1 MVTAPGHEGSM
12 HHDTVKMLRMSGADI
27 EAPGPASPA
36 SRELIGRIFAP
47 ALFLLMLIM
56 PPPDG
61 MTPDAWRV
69 AAMAVLMATLWIT
82 EAVPIPV
89 TALLPLIVL
98 PLLGVQEI
106 TATAAPYANPV
117 IFLFMG
123 GFMIAIALER
133 CGLHRR
139 LALGIIARSGTGS
152 AQLVGGFMAATAFLS
167 MWISNTAAVL
177 MMLPIATSIIQLCVD
192 RGGDEESERNFS
204 VALLLGLAYS
214 ASIGGLGTLIGTPP
228 NALLAGFMR
237 ETYGVEIGFGQ
248 WMLLGVPLV
257 AVSLPLTW
265 IVLTRF
271 LHPLRGDLFREGRE
285 VIAGEL
291 EKLGRI
297 SRPEATVGFI
307 TAATATLWIIRPL
320 LEPWIPGLNDTT
332 IAMGGAFAMFVVPL
346 DRKWTSFGLEWSDI
360 ERLPW
365 SVLLLFGGG
374 LALADSIQK
383 SGLAVWIGDALG
395 AVQGWPIFAVALIV
409 TVVIVFLTELTSN
422 TATAATFLPVV
433 GAIALA
439 MRIDPLLLAL
449 PVAIGASCAFMMP
462 VATPPNAIVYGSGKI
477 SIPQMARAG
486 LVLNLIFIV
495 LILVVLFTIGVP
507 LFDLREVVSSQ

>member
-1 MVTAPGHEGSM
+1 
-12 HHDTVKMLRMSGADI
+12 
-27 EAPGPASPA
+27 
-36 SRELIGRIFAP
+36 
-47 ALFLLMLIM
+47 
-56 PPPDG
+56 
-61 MTPDAWRV
+61 
-69 AAMAVLMATLWIT
+69 
-82 EAVPIPV
+82 
-89 TALLPLIVL
+89 
-98 PLLGVQEI
+98 
-106 TATAAPYANPV
+106 
-117 IFLFMG
+117 
-123 GFMIAIALER
+123 
-133 CGLHRR
+133 
-139 LALGIIARSGTGS
+139 
-152 AQLVGGFMAATAFLS
+152 
-167 MWISNTAAVL
+167 
-177 MMLPIATSIIQLCVD
+177 
-192 RGGDEESERNFS
+192 
-204 VALLLGLAYS
+204 
-214 ASIGGLGTLIGTPP
+214 
-228 NALLAGFMR
+228 
-237 ETYGVEIGFGQ
+237 
-248 WMLLGVPLV
+248 MLLGVPLV